1 MQTVAM
7 SASSILPQKRPQP
20 DLKTKLRP
28 LTETERVLYELIKSK
43 QNFGIWTA
51 DMKRET
57 GLQTTVVTKTL
68 KSLQN
73 KNLIKDVVNIHNKGR
88 KIYMAVE
95 FEPSKEISG
104 GTWYSDGSLDTDFI
118 MILREQCLKHIERLQ
133 VATMEN
139 IYKSIQESRVFK
151 VECTMQQIVEI
162 VNAMVLDK
170 EIEELKSTGI
180 GDFSKVQSGKNCYRS
195 LKGREGPKIGFLS
208 SIPCGVCPRISEC
221 TPDGIISPKTCVYF
235 NKWLKLEF

>member
-1 MQTVAM
+1 M
-7 SASSILPQKRPQP
+7 SASSMLPQKRPHP
-20 DLKTKLRP
+20 DSKPKLP
-28 LTETERVLYELIKSK
+28 ALSETERILYELIRSK
-43 QNFGIWTA
+43 QNIGIWTA

-73 KNLIKDVVNIHNKGR
+73 KNLIKDVVNIHNKAR
-88 KIYMAVE
+88 KIYMAME

-104 GTWYSDGSLDTDFI
+104 GSWYSDGSLDIEFI
-118 MILREQCLKHIERLQ
+118 RILREQCLKHIERLQ
-133 VATMEN
+133 IATMEA

-180 GDFSKVQSGKNCYRS
+180 GDFSKVPSGKICYKS
-195 LKGREGPKIGFLS
+195 LKGREGPKIGALS
-208 SIPCGVCPRISEC
+208 SIPCGVCPRIGEC
-221 TPDGIISPKTCVYF
+221 TPDGIISPKTCVYY
-235 NKWLKLEF
+235 NKWLSLEF